1 MPPHRG
7 RFVAYYRVSTQRQ
20 GESGLGLA
28 AQRKAVED
36 FLNGG
41 SWQLVGEFTE
51 VESGKRSDRPQLAAA
66 LALCKR
72 ERAKL
77 VIAKLDRLSRNLA
90 FLATLMERGV
100 DFIACDNPHATKL
113 TIHILAAVAQHER
126 EIDQS
131 AHQGCAC
138 GSRRLAARSSAA
150 RSCGRRG
157 RPRCACAWRR
167 PTNAP
172 PTSYPSSVMCSAL
185 VSRLTA
191 RSLKLSTIAGVATAR
206 GGQWHASTVRDA
218 LQRLEART

>member
-126 EIDQS
+126 EMISQRTKDALAAVKARGKKLGGPKLREARQAS
-131 AHQGCAC
+131 L
-138 GSRRLAARSSAA
+138 RLRLAQADQRAA
-150 RSCGRRG
+150 NIVPIIRDVQRAGLTTYR
-157 RPRCACAWRR
+157 AIAK
-167 PTNAP
+167 
-172 PTSYPSSVMCSAL
+172 AL
-185 VSRLTA
+185 NDR
-191 RSLKLSTIAGVATAR
+191 GVATAR